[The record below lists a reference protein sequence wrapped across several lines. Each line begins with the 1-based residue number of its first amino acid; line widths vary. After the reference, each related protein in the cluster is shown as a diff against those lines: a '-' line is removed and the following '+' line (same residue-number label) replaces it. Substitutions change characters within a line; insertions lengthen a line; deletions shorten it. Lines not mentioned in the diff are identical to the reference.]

1 LKEQTDCKKESKS
14 STRFYE
20 KVEKAWKNFENVMK
34 IKKQLEKLT
43 NGHDLMDA
51 YDQKK
56 LHSEEFKD
64 DLSKLSE
71 KVESTKAKIQ
81 SRYKKLT
88 KQRDLDQAVLYLVQ
102 HPEMIHSDPI
112 STERLLLCCYK
123 SKSQKNLTIVM
134 DMLVEA
140 GVVITLEELE
150 AIVNSFLQDGIECTD
165 NIHKYVMF
173 L

>member
-56 LHSEEFKD
+56 LHSEGKFASKFID
-64 DLSKLSE
+64 KVLQTSIPLSR
-71 KVESTKAKIQ
+71 TN
-81 SRYKKLT
+81 
-88 KQRDLDQAVLYLVQ
+88 LYCV
-102 HPEMIHSDPI
+102 
-112 STERLLLCCYK
+112 
-123 SKSQKNLTIVM
+123 
-134 DMLVEA
+134 
-140 GVVITLEELE
+140 
-150 AIVNSFLQDGIECTD
+150 
-165 NIHKYVMF
+165 
-173 L
+173 